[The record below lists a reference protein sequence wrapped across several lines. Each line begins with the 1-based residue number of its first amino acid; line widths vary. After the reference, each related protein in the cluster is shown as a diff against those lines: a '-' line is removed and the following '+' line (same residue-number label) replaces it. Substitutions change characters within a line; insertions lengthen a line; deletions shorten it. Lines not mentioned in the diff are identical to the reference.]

1 MTAGERQNQMD
12 AASVVAGTLSRA
24 GRWLRAA
31 ACAATLA
38 WCLMAA
44 FAAFQNAQRRSS
56 NPIAELDAEFS
67 ALADHL
73 PPRGIIGF
81 LERYE
86 EAGSEDAART
96 WYVAQYALSPRV
108 VVSRLGPEY
117 LIVARGAAHPDGDP
131 RLEGYVHVTTVP
143 GGHQLFRRLS
153 S

>member
-1 MTAGERQNQMD
+1 MD
-12 AASVVAGTLSRA
+12 AGSGVGSALSRA
-24 GRWLRAA
+24 GRWLRGAA
-31 ACAATLA
+31 YAGILG
-38 WCLMAA
+38 WCLLAA
-44 FAAFQNAQRRSS
+44 LAAFQNARRPSS
-56 NPIAELDAEFS
+56 NPVARLDAEFS
-67 ALADHL
+67 ALAAYL
-73 PPRGIIGF
+73 PPRGVIGF

-86 EAGSEDAART
+86 DAGSEDAART

-108 VVSRLGPEY
+108 VVSRLGPEF